1 MASARSAMKNI
12 HFRHIHPSVLLA
24 TSFAAA
30 ILIGG
35 VVLSLPVS
43 GGQGRVGFL
52 DALFTSTS
60 ATCVTGLV
68 VVDTGTAYSRVG
80 QLVILGLIQAGG
92 LGIMTFAIFFTLLL
106 GRSISFQDRMV
117 IQDSLHHSP
126 TSELRSLVRYIL
138 GFTLA
143 VETAGALLLFLR
155 WRSDFSDGRALY
167 LGFFHAISAFCN
179 AGFSPL
185 RDNLMGY
192 RGDTLVN
199 LVITGLIVVGGL
211 GFLVNMELRDNVIAF
226 WRRRRRESLSLHS
239 KLALTVTA
247 WLLLAGTVAFLAI
260 EWDNLL
266 RDLPSGQK
274 LLASWFQAV
283 TPRTAGFNTLDYGR
297 ATTATLFVTVLLMFV
312 GASPGSTGGG
322 IKTTSLGLLVGLMR
336 ARWAGRG
343 RAMLFRRTVPHAV
356 MDRALTL
363 SLLSGALIVAAVLAL
378 LLTEQGS
385 NPHATA
391 EPRFIQLL
399 FESVSAF
406 GTVGLSTGITH
417 TLTPLGKIII
427 ILLMYVGRVGPLTIA
442 LAAGRRREK
451 GRFRYAEE
459 NVMVG

>member
-1 MASARSAMKNI
+1 MRSI

-30 ILIGG
+30 ILLGG
-35 VVLSLPVS
+35 LVLSLPVS

-68 VVDTGTAYSRVG
+68 VVDTGTAYSRFG
-80 QLVILGLIQAGG
+80 QVVVLSLIQAGG
-92 LGIMTFAIFFTLLL
+92 LGIMTFAVFFTLVL
-106 GRSISFQDRMV
+106 GRRISFQDRMI

-126 TSELRSLVRYIL
+126 TSELRRLVRYIL
-138 GFTLA
+138 AVTFV
-143 VETAGALLLFLR
+143 VETGGALLLYLR
-155 WRSDFSDGRALY
+155 WRADLPDGLALFF
-167 LGFFHAISAFCN
+167 GFFHAISAFCN
-179 AGFSPL
+179 AGFSPF

-192 RGDTLVN
+192 RGDLLVN
-199 LVITGLIVVGGL
+199 LVITGLIIVGGL
-211 GFLVNMELRDNVIAF
+211 GFLVNMELRDHAIAF
-226 WRRRRRESLSLHS
+226 WRRRRREPLSLHS
-239 KLALTVTA
+239 KLVLAVTA
-247 WLLLAGTVAFLAI
+247 WLLFIGTVAFLSI
-260 EWDNLL
+260 EWNNLL
-266 RDLPSGQK
+266 RGLPAGQK

-283 TPRTAGFNTLDYGR
+283 TPRTAGFNTLDFGR

-322 IKTTSLGLLVGLMR
+322 IKTTSLGLLFGLMR

-343 RAMLFRRTVPHAV
+343 RAMLFKRTVPHAV

-363 SLLSGALIVAAVLAL
+363 SLLSGALIACAMLAL
-378 LLTEQGS
+378 LLTEQGTV
-385 NPHATA
+385 PHAAA

-399 FESVSAF
+399 FECTSAF
-406 GTVGLSTGITH
+406 GTVGLSTGITP
-417 TLTPLGKIII
+417 TLTPFGKIIL

-442 LAAGRRREK
+442 LAAGRRRERA
-451 GRFRYAEE
+451 RFRYAEE